1 MKGIVFTKFIEMVE
15 EQFSVDTAE
24 EMIEASHL
32 PNGGAYTSVGT
43 YDHQEM
49 VTLLVQL
56 SKITGVPVPEL
67 LRSYGNFLFGQF
79 ARLYPLFFVG
89 ITSSLAFAGQID
101 EVIHVEVMK
110 LYPDA
115 QLPRFETILRSDD
128 ELKIL
133 YRSDRHLGDL
143 AEGLLEA
150 CILHFGE
157 QDTVRLERENLQEP
171 GDPVCFTMTRRR

>member
-15 EQFSVDTAE
+15 EKFSVDMAE

-32 PNGGAYTSVGT
+32 PNGGSYTSVGT

-56 SKITGVPVPEL
+56 SKITGVPAPEL

-79 ARLYPLFFVG
+79 AQLYAVFFVG

-101 EVIHVEVMK
+101 EVNGVKAVEMIAAGDYD
-110 LYPDA
+110 L
-115 QLPRFETILRSDD
+115 RREISETCL
-128 ELKIL
+128 
-133 YRSDRHLGDL
+133 LGP
-143 AEGLLEA
+143 
-150 CILHFGE
+150 
-157 QDTVRLERENLQEP
+157 QR
-171 GDPVCFTMTRRR
+171 